1 MTAYY
6 RARHPS
12 PIVEVIMISRVL
24 NVLQAFPE
32 PLLYAGLIVLPF
44 TWIGSRLL
52 FNEKKGRKNN
62 NPTQDPCLWD
72 TDSDGDS
79 ASWDSDES
87 SGDAGDEPGIFY
99 YKLYKKSVNPHCGDA
114 YHITLLNQRT
124 REVYS
129 HAIHPLDESSVS
141 AIAEVLE
148 KEADAVSSGRVYLVT
163 YDLTYQEVALR
174 QLLQDH
180 LDLADTDRFRFVDL
194 RLCYFYVFDDKA
206 NTTLADICKD
216 HGMKDR
222 KKRVT
227 QFRDVF
233 QYLLKDTELDI
244 ESACDIDALV
254 DSAQAACP
262 DMSA

>member
-1 MTAYY
+1 
-6 RARHPS
+6 
-12 PIVEVIMISRVL
+12 MIGRL
-24 NVLQAFPE
+24 LHMLQAFPE

-44 TWIGSRLL
+44 TWIGSRML
-52 FNEKKGRKNN
+52 FKETSCKNK
-62 NPTQDPCLWD
+62 NPTKDPCLWD
-72 TDSDGDS
+72 TDSDDSECGDQ
-79 ASWDSDES
+79 
-87 SGDAGDEPGIFY
+87 PGIFY
-99 YKLYKKSVNPHCGDA
+99 YKLYKKSVNPHCSDA
-114 YHITLLNQRT
+114 YHITLLNERT
-124 REVYS
+124 REVFS

-141 AIAEVLE
+141 AIADILE
-148 KEADAVSSGRVYLVT
+148 KEAETVSSGKVFLVT

-206 NTTLADICKD
+206 NTTLTDICKD
-216 HGMKDR
+216 HALKDR

-262 DMSA
+262 DMSE